1 VFSVSVLGLKRPRIS
16 LTGRAQFVGPSRLIV
31 ALAFLSFLCSFAG
44 VGASA
49 QQRPSPLDDPAFFPV
64 GVWMQSPHNAARY
77 KAAGINTYVAL
88 WEGPTPEKLGA
99 LKAAGLYAVTGQS
112 DFALASPDNDVIV
125 AWMHG
130 DEPDN
135 AQPRHLNLGFGQPV
149 PPDEVV
155 SDYEKIKQRDPS
167 RPVFVNFGQGVAWDG
182 WYGRGDRTN
191 RPEDYPLYMKGA
203 DIVSFDI
210 YPAVHGNPEVAGK
223 LEFVAR
229 GVERLAGW
237 ASSDQTVWN
246 IIEAS
251 RIGNLERKPTPHQI
265 RAEAWMSLIH
275 GSKGLV
281 YFVHQFEP
289 EFKEASLLD
298 DGELL
303 AAVTAI
309 NAQIQDLAPVLNSP
323 TVDDVFTVSTEAGS
337 APVAAMVKQ
346 YGGALYLFTVGMA
359 DQPAEAMFTLR
370 DGALLGGGPARA
382 SVIGE
387 DRSID
392 LPASASGS
400 VSFSDT
406 FEPYGVHLYR
416 ID

>member
-1 VFSVSVLGLKRPRIS
+1 
-16 LTGRAQFVGPSRLIV
+16 LTGRAQFPRPSRLIGV
-31 ALAFLSFLCSFAG
+31 LAFLSILCPISG

-49 QQRPSPLDDPAFFPV
+49 QQRPSPLDDPAFFPI

-88 WEGPTPEKLGA
+88 WEGATPEKLGA

-112 DFALASPDNDVIV
+112 DFALESPDNDVIV

-135 AQPRHLNLGFGQPV
+135 AQPRPLKLGFGQPV
-149 PPDEVV
+149 PPGEVV
-155 SDYEKIKQRDPS
+155 SDYEKIKQRDPT

-210 YPAVHGNPEVAGK
+210 YPAVHEHPDVAGK

-229 GVERLAGW
+229 GVERLSGW
-237 ASSDQTVWN
+237 ASPEQTVWN
-246 IIEAS
+246 VIEAS
-251 RIGNLERKPTPHQI
+251 RIRNLERKPTPHQI

-289 EFKEASLLD
+289 EFKDASLLD

-303 AAVTAI
+303 AAVTSI
-309 NAQIQDLAPVLNSP
+309 NAQVHDLAPVLNSP
-323 TVDDVFTVSTEAGS
+323 NIDDVVTVSTEAGS

-346 YGGALYLFTVGMA
+346 YDGALYLFTVGMR
-359 DQPAEAMFTLR
+359 DRPAKATFTLL
-370 DGALLGGGPARA
+370 DGALPGGTPASV

-392 LPASASGS
+392 LAATASGT
-400 VSFSDT
+400 VSFTDT

-416 ID
+416 IE

>member
-1 VFSVSVLGLKRPRIS
+1 M
-16 LTGRAQFVGPSRLIV
+16 RAQFARPSRLIGV
-31 ALAFLSFLCSFAG
+31 LAFLSILGPIVA

-49 QQRPSPLDDPAFFPV
+49 QQRPSPLDDPAFFPI

-88 WEGPTPEKLGA
+88 WEGATPDKLAA

-112 DFALASPDNDVIV
+112 DFALESPDNDVIV

-135 AQPRHLNLGFGQPV
+135 AQPRPLKLGFGQPV
-149 PPDEVV
+149 PPGEVV

-210 YPAVHGNPEVAGK
+210 YPAVHEHPDVAGK

-229 GVERLAGW
+229 GVERLSGW
-237 ASSDQTVWN
+237 ASPEQTVWN
-246 IIEAS
+246 VIEAS
-251 RIGNLERKPTPHQI
+251 RIRNLERKPTPYQI

-289 EFKEASLLD
+289 EFKDASLLD

-303 AAVTAI
+303 AAVTSI
-309 NAQIQDLAPVLNSP
+309 NAQVHDRAPVLNSP
-323 TVDDVFTVSTEAGS
+323 NIDDVVTVSTEAGS

-346 YGGALYLFTVGMA
+346 YDGALYLFTVGMR
-359 DQPAEAMFTLR
+359 DQPAKATFTLL
-370 DGALLGGGPARA
+370 DGALPGGTRA
-382 SVIGE
+382 SVSVIGE

-392 LPASASGS
+392 LAATASGS
-400 VSFSDT
+400 VSFADT

-416 ID
+416 IE